1 MSESFFAIRSA
12 LVMWAAV
19 AIVVI
24 GSAPARSQ
32 GYGVVRAG
40 DPVGPSYAVFDP
52 PPFPKH
58 LLDDLDWDE
67 DACDLIART
76 KAEEDWQSRHCHDFA
91 GFRTPWGGPFLGGG
105 VALSSLR
112 VDWTETS
119 RPTGIQTLQATDT
132 GSGAAGRIEF
142 GAWIRT
148 AGFTLTPRNGIE
160 QTHRDGPRL
169 VIGAKAQID
178 IGGSR
183 VSHYFPGGSVIESD
197 QNVMFSILGMA
208 GISPAPGVAFYA
220 LAGPSIGQQRLHI
233 FLGGPDTWEY
243 RTATGATVGVG
254 AQFPTGISGLS
265 ISAEYQHTFMAKT
278 HEDAPAASPASNYA
292 FLRDSDTLS
301 VTARFKL
308 GGPPK
313 SYRVETPYP
322 VKAPRISK

>member
-1 MSESFFAIRSA
+1 
-12 LVMWAAV
+12 MWAAAAIIV
-19 AIVVI
+19 A

-32 GYGVVRAG
+32 GYGVARAG
-40 DPVGPSYAVFDP
+40 DPVGPSYAVLDP
-52 PPFPKH
+52 APFPKY
-58 LLDDLDWDE
+58 LLDDLAWDE
-67 DACDLIART
+67 DPCDLIART
-76 KAEEDWQSRHCHDFA
+76 PSEEAWQERNCFHHFDLLP
-91 GFRTPWGGPFLGGG
+91 RTDRVNSWGVAFLGGG

-112 VDWTETS
+112 VDLTETS
-119 RPTGIQTLQATDT
+119 RPTGIQNFQATDT

-148 AGFTLTPRNGIE
+148 AGFTLAPINGIE
-160 QTHRDGPRL
+160 QTRVDAPRL
-169 VIGAKAQID
+169 VLGAKAQFD
-178 IGGSR
+178 FGRSL
-183 VSHYFPGGSVIESD
+183 VSHHFAGGSVIESD
-197 QNVMFSILGMA
+197 QNFMFSILGMA
-208 GISPAPGVAFYA
+208 GISPARGVAFYG

-243 RTATGATVGVG
+243 RTAAGFTAGFG

-278 HEDAPAASPASNYA
+278 HEDAPAASPGFNYA

-322 VKAPRISK
+322 VKTPRISK